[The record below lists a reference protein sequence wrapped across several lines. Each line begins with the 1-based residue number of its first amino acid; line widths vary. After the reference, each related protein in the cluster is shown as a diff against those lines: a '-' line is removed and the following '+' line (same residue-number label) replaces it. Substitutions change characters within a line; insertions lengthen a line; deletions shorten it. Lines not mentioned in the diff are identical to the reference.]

1 MKKSY
6 FCTKTLKK
14 TSLEDPVPLQA
25 LNIELA
31 EPFLKSFTPEI
42 IPGIAIMLLLL
53 ILSGLISG
61 SEVAFFSLGP
71 KQLKEIRTKKGVKNR
86 QIVKLLE
93 RPKRL
98 LATILI
104 SNNFVNVAI
113 VMVSSFVLTNIFNLE
128 DYPLWAFVLQV
139 VLVTSMLLIFG
150 EIIPKMLATQNP
162 MKFAV
167 IMALPVNTLLKIFY
181 QFSSLL
187 VYSTRII
194 DKKASN
200 RGYDIS
206 INDISQAID
215 IASGEQEQEKEKKI
229 LKGIVNFSDTSVKEI
244 MKSRVDVVALDKEA
258 SFADVLQTVLDS
270 GYSRIPVYEENF
282 DHIQG
287 ILYVKDLLPHIDDG
301 AYTWQSNLRSAFYVP
316 ENKPISDLLK
326 EFQSEKI
333 HLAIVVDEYGG
344 TSGIVTLEDII
355 EEIVGE
361 INDEFDSA
369 DVADHLKL
377 DEYNYEFEAKT
388 PLNDFCKIIGIETSH
403 FDEYR
408 GESDTLAGL
417 ILEHEGVIPEKGHKI
432 KIDGFTF
439 IIQEVDS
446 RRIVKLKVTIDDKE
460 LLENDKD

>member
-1 MKKSY
+1 M
-6 FCTKTLKK
+6 
-14 TSLEDPVPLQA
+14 EDPVPLQA
-25 LNIELA
+25 LSIDLT
-31 EPFLKSFTPEI
+31 EPFLKSFTPEL
-42 IPGIAIMLLLL
+42 IPGIAIMILLL

-61 SEVAFFSLGP
+61 SEVAFFSLSP
-71 KQLKEIRTKKGVKNR
+71 RQLKEIRTKKGVKNR
-86 QIVKLLE
+86 QIVRLLE

-113 VMVSSFVLTNIFNLE
+113 VMVSSFVLSSLFNLQ
-128 DYPLWAFVLQV
+128 DYPMMAFLIQV
-139 VLVTSMLLIFG
+139 VLVTSLLLIFG
-150 EIIPKMLATQNP
+150 EIIPKMLATQNS
-162 MKFAV
+162 MKFALM
-167 IMALPVNTLLKIFY
+167 MALPINTLLKVFY

-187 VYSTRII
+187 VYSTRVI
-194 DKKASN
+194 DKKVSN
-200 RGYDIS
+200 KGYDIS

-215 IASGEQEQEKEKKI
+215 IASGEEEQEKEKKI

-244 MKSRVDVVALDKEA
+244 MKSRVDVVALDKES
-258 SFADVLQTVLDS
+258 SFEEVLKTVLDS
-270 GYSRIPVYEENF
+270 GYSRIPVYAENF
-282 DHIQG
+282 DQIQG
-287 ILYVKDLLPHIDDG
+287 ILYVKDLLPHIDNSDY
-301 AYTWQSNLRSAFYVP
+301 AWQSNLRSAFYVP

-369 DVADHLKL
+369 DEADYHKI
-377 DEYNYEFEAKT
+377 DKYNYEFEAKT
-388 PLNDFCKIIGIETSH
+388 PLNDFCKIIGIEISH

-417 ILEHEGVIPEKGHKI
+417 ILEHEGVIPAKGHHI

-439 IIQEVDS
+439 TIQEVDS

-460 LLENDKD
+460 LLEHEES